1 MRGLAHAL
9 SASENYV
16 RMFEII
22 REIADLPTTMP
33 NSEASKTMAVEK
45 GFVMMAG
52 IFMAGATW
60 KEV

>member
-1 MRGLAHAL
+1 
-9 SASENYV
+9 
-16 RMFEII
+16 MFEII